1 MLITLIAIYL
11 VVTFVLTVVGIEKQD
26 EGLKLFI
33 ISLFLTPLVGVI
45 YYYSK
50 KSRTSDIQY
59 YHCEECDYI
68 YPVKMKH
75 CPICAEKGIKVKL
88 KKFHSPYDVKHRIG
102 KLSLAS

>member
-1 MLITLIAIYL
+1 M
-11 VVTFVLTVVGIEKQD
+11 GIEKQT
-26 EGLKLFI
+26 EGFKLFV
-33 ISLFLTPLVGVI
+33 ISLLLTPLAGLI

-50 KSRTSDIQY
+50 KNKTSEVLY

-88 KKFHSPYDVKHRIG
+88 KKYHSPYNVKNEIG